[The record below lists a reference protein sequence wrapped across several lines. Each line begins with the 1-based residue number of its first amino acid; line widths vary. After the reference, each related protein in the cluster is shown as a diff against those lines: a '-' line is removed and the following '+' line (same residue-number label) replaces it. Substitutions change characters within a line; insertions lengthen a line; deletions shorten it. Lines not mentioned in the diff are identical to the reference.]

1 MLAEKMRVEQSLVNW
16 LYRWIELKSFP
27 GHFRNDFQGM
37 GIFDSLCA
45 GGSPCKRPVP
55 GDQDRTDLFG
65 IEIVEPLDNDIAG
78 FPLVGA
84 LYLRSTHRTSDR
96 NLAVEVVSMSC
107 PEAGDRFSSLREGN
121 CIARVRMDNGTDAGK
136 SLEQPA
142 MSGCIRC
149 RT

>member
-1 MLAEKMRVEQSLVNW
+1 MNQVARKIAASKWWPCRAEHLLTVVGSGSVFAEEMLVEQSLGNW

-45 GGSPCKRPVP
+45 GGSPCKRSVP

-84 LYLRSTHRTSDR
+84 FVSPPESSD
-96 NLAVEVVSMSC
+96 E
-107 PEAGDRFSSLREGN
+107 
-121 CIARVRMDNGTDAGK
+121 
-136 SLEQPA
+136 
-142 MSGCIRC
+142 
-149 RT
+149 